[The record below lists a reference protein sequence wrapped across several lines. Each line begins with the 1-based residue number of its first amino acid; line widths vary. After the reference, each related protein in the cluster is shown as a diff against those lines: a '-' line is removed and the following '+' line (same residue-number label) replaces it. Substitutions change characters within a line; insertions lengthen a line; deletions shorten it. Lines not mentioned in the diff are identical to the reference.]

1 MATPEEINRELSN
14 LARALGSASQD
25 IASASKTAAT
35 GSNLVKL
42 SLQTF
47 ATTLKS
53 TASSVSD
60 ASGDFQKFDRTI
72 TGISNSV
79 QRFSV
84 FFGKYGVAFKGVI
97 RAFESATKSVTQFGD
112 SLNQFYDSVSALGVT
127 ASKTTDQ
134 VLDMMHQAGYTLAN
148 SKEFYKLVK
157 DTGSTLTSLGE
168 TSAKGLERLSSVF
181 NVTQLEGAQESFLKL
196 GLGPKELNKLQLEY
210 IKNQA
215 TVGLKLTSND
225 ALLRESSL
233 EYAKSLTKLSA
244 LTGETRDKVAQ
255 EIASN
260 RKDIR
265 YALKIQ
271 ELTAKGN
278 QKAIDAFDKAGA
290 VVGLNLGADFSSGL
304 RDFVANGTAT
314 TKEGEMLLFKTQGKI
329 AKWVRDV
336 ENGTMDEVE
345 LARRIAQAEQQFTQG
360 NREALTFSDEFRDKM
375 SSSGDTIAGAAR
387 LLEVRSKEDVDKMV
401 EEAAR
406 RNDAIKENQSKMI
419 SAERQASHLQDK
431 LSQMLFGAGVTALLN
446 LIDIVR
452 QTARGAVKLA
462 LMLPINEKLEAS
474 LKELETI
481 LSSGGELGETKKDL
495 DNKINQISNQIKE
508 RENIAKSLKTAEE
521 ELKEAKQRKTTLD
534 ADVQKDPTSE
544 LAKETQRNNEMLIER
559 KQREIEILKRK
570 EKELEEKRT
579 KQELERDRKKLLEQS
594 RTVEKERKQKTKAD
608 QTVPPV
614 KTDKKDDGKRRPYKP
629 PKMESGEDDDR
640 TIYPELAPVKGK
652 DSNVDYVDARFQKQF
667 QGLIDEMEARGYK
680 VKTLSGY
687 RKHSTVRGGPY
698 SAHAFGIA
706 IDVNAKEN
714 WGNMDTGGEGP
725 VKTDMP
731 AYFSDL
737 AKKYGLGWGKD
748 WGGKWKDPM
757 HFSGMPTEGGNLVKG
772 RKRIYPQFMRG
783 GVSTGPEAGYNV
795 ELHGTE
801 AVIPFNGKP
810 IKVKVTDK
818 NLKIDH
824 KKKFDELSEK
834 ANEMRQK
841 LQEKAKN
848 VDLKSKDSSVDF
860 TEITSNIKAK
870 ITDLSEFYK
879 ENQEDTIDIS
889 LAEALA
895 NKLENMI
902 SSVDRSNSIHNDL
915 KMYLR
920 N

>member
-14 LARALGSASQD
+14 LARSLGSASAD

-35 GSNLVKL
+35 GANAVKL

-53 TASSVSD
+53 TASSISD
-60 ASGDFQKFDRTI
+60 INSDFQKFDGAI
-72 TGISNSV
+72 TATSNSI

-84 FFGKYGVAFKGVI
+84 FFGKYGIAFKGVI
-97 RAFESATKSVTQFGD
+97 KGFEASLKSVTQFGE
-112 SLNQFYDSVSALGVT
+112 SLTQFYDSVSALGVT
-127 ASKTTDQ
+127 ASRTTDQ
-134 VLDMMHQAGYTLAN
+134 ILDLMHQAGYTLAN

-157 DTGSTLTSLGE
+157 DSGTTLTSLGE
-168 TSAKGLERLSSVF
+168 TSAKGLDRLASVF

-210 IKNQA
+210 IKSQA

-225 ALLRESSL
+225 NLLRESSL

-244 LTGETRDKVAQ
+244 LTGESRDKVAQ
-255 EIASN
+255 EIAKN

-290 VVGLNLGADFSSGL
+290 IVGLNLGDDYSSGL

-314 TKEGEMLLFKTQGKI
+314 TKEGEMLLYKTQGQI

-336 ENGTMDEVE
+336 EAGTMDEVE
-345 LARRIAQAEQQFTQG
+345 LARKIAKAEQQFTQG
-360 NREALTFSDEFRDKM
+360 NREALTFSDEFRERM
-375 SSSGDTIAGAAR
+375 SSSGDTIAGATR
-387 LLEVRSKEDVDKMV
+387 LLEIRSKEDVDKMV
-401 EEAAR
+401 EAAAKR
-406 RNDAIKENQSKMI
+406 EDARKSNQSETI
-419 SAERQASHLQDK
+419 NLERKASHLNDK
-431 LSQMLFGAGVTALLN
+431 LSQMLFGTGVDVILG
-446 LIDIVR
+446 LIEIVK
-452 QTARGAVKLA
+452 QTARGTIKLA
-462 LMLPINEKLEAS
+462 LMLPIDGKLEES

-481 LSSGGELGETKKDL
+481 LSSKDGLGETKKEL
-495 DNKINQISNQIKE
+495 DGKIDEISKQIKD
-508 RENIAKSLKTAEE
+508 RENIAKSIKLSES
-521 ELKEAKQRKTTLD
+521 ELKEAQERKTKLD
-534 ADVQKDPTSE
+534 ADVQKDPTSD
-544 LAKETQRNNEMLIER
+544 LAKETQRNNEILIER

-579 KQELERDRKKLLEQS
+579 KQELERDRKKLLDQS
-594 RTVEKERKQKTKAD
+594 RRVEKERKQTTKAD

-614 KTDKKDDGKRRPYKP
+614 RTDKKDDGKRRPYKP

-652 DSNVDYVDARFQKQF
+652 FSNIDYVDARFQKQF
-667 QGLIDEMEARGYK
+667 QGLIDEMEERGYK

-687 RKHSTVRGGPY
+687 RKHNTVRGGPY

-731 AYFSDL
+731 AYFSQL

-757 HFSGMPTEGGNLVKG
+757 HFSGMPKEGGSLVKG
-772 RKRIYPQFMRG
+772 TKHIYPQFKRG
-783 GVSTGPEAGYNV
+783 GVGQGPESGYDV
-795 ELHGTE
+795 TLHGRE
-801 AVIPFNGKP
+801 AIVPFNGKP
-810 IKVKVTDK
+810 IQVKINDK

-824 KKKFDELSEK
+824 KKKFNELAER

-841 LQEKAKN
+841 LQEKTNK
-848 VDLKSKDSSVDF
+848 VDLKAKDTTVDF
-860 TEITSNIKAK
+860 TEITNNIKAK
-870 ITDLSEFYK
+870 IVNLNQFYQ
-879 ENQEDTIDIS
+879 ENQEDTVDTS
-889 LAEALA
+889 LADALV